1 MAVDDVTTVIEADV
15 AANATFDRQPSA
27 GVVEMLLDVG
37 LHQMGGNAPDAIP
50 ELRVLRIDG
59 SNNES
64 MLEEANDGEGGYYY
78 MRAKHTASNTL
89 YFRFQ
94 NKAASTGDATYSVI
108 ALE

>member
-1 MAVDDVTTVIEADV
+1 MAVDDVTTVIAANV
-15 AANATFDRQPSA
+15 AADATFDRQPSA

-37 LHQMGGNAPDAIP
+37 LVGLGGSAPDAIP
-50 ELRVLRIDG
+50 ELRILRIDG
-59 SNNES
+59 SNNEG
-64 MLEEANDGEGGYYY
+64 MLEEANGGEGAYYF

-94 NKAASTGDATYSVI
+94 NKSASQGDATYSVI